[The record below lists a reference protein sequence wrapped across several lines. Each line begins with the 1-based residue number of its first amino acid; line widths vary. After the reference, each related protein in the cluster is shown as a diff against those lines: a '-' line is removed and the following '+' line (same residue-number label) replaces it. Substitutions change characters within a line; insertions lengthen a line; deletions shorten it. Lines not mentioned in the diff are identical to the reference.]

1 MAQGI
6 SEVLT
11 YAVGVSI
18 SFLSIVAV
26 ILMLFSPR
34 ARVNGLAFLVG
45 WVVALCVVSIVAYL
59 VFKQADASTSA
70 STVDTISWGR
80 VGAGALLLVLAAR
93 DWLNGSAREAEP
105 EMPTWMA
112 SVDAVSPGRAFGHG
126 ALMVGLSPKNL
137 ILTVAVS
144 AALAELGLSRSK
156 AAVSLIVFVIVA
168 SVTIAAPVVYYFVG
182 GERAKAQLDLLRTGS
197 RCTTPRWPWCCSSS
211 SAST

>member
-26 ILMLFSPR
+26 ILMLFSQR

-70 STVDTISWGR
+70 NTVDAISWGR
-80 VGAGALLLVLAAR
+80 GA
-93 DWLNGSAREAEP
+93 
-105 EMPTWMA
+105 
-112 SVDAVSPGRAFGHG
+112 
-126 ALMVGLSPKNL
+126 
-137 ILTVAVS
+137 
-144 AALAELGLSRSK
+144 SRHS
-156 AAVSLIVFVIVA
+156 
-168 SVTIAAPVVYYFVG
+168 
-182 GERAKAQLDLLRTGS
+182 
-197 RCTTPRWPWCCSSS
+197 CCCSRR
-211 SAST
+211 ATG